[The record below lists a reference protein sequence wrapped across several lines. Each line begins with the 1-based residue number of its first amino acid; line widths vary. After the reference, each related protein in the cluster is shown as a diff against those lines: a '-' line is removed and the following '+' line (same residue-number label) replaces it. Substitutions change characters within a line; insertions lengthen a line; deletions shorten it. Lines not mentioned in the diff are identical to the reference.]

1 MMIFIYLTVAFLSF
15 TAGFLLAGNTETEIK
30 IPDEEV
36 NFAATEDLRR
46 EYENFLNYDG
56 SEQM

>member
-1 MMIFIYLTVAFLSF
+1 MIFIYLIVAFLSF
-15 TAGFLLAGNTETEIK
+15 TAGFLLAGKTEPEIK
-30 IPDEEV
+30 FPSEKA
-36 NFAATEDLRR
+36 NFAVTDDLRR